1 MRVTLEPD
9 KMVWERREKSQQR
22 ERSSFY
28 LAAPHDGIWQL
39 VTSRAPCL
47 GGKKSCD
54 LCYKNLCV
62 CELEQSQKSLIK
74 ISITLSHTFEKMGF
88 RWCTLGWAE
97 KEKICHIS
105 LENTWI
111 KWTGGIIYDIMLS
124 SRRRFYPG
132 KLLPWYSSISYYA

>member
-54 LCYKNLCV
+54 LYYKNLCV
-62 CELEQSQKSLIK
+62 WAGTISEIFDKNLYNSLTHIWENGLQVMHSGMGRK
-74 ISITLSHTFEKMGF
+74 GENLSYFIGKHM
-88 RWCTLGWAE
+88 
-97 KEKICHIS
+97 
-105 LENTWI
+105 NQMN
-111 KWTGGIIYDIMLS
+111 GGDNL
-124 SRRRFYPG
+124 
-132 KLLPWYSSISYYA
+132 WYNAI